1 VAPRSPSAASG
12 GRGKWIAA
20 ALAVG
25 VHLAFLLVL
34 VFTVNWQNDRPEA
47 VTAELYAPASVS
59 APPKAEP
66 APPEPKAPVEP
77 PKPAPPVMPPPE
89 PPRKVEPPAPP
100 PPTPPPP
107 KVVPKPEP
115 KVEPK
120 PVLPSKADLALKE
133 KQEQER
139 KKKEQA
145 ERERKDQEAK
155 AIAQRDAQKKQKDEQ
170 RVAETRERQA
180 REAEALKAQAE
191 RERVALQRAAAD
203 TAAKAKLDADYKRR
217 IQAKI
222 RGNVNLPPD
231 IPGNPEAIFE
241 VVQLPTGEILDAQLR
256 KSSGVRAYDEAL
268 HRAILRSSPLP
279 QPESPDLF
287 QRNLVLRFRPL
298 D

>member
-1 VAPRSPSAASG
+1 
-12 GRGKWIAA
+12 
-20 ALAVG
+20 
-25 VHLAFLLVL
+25 
-34 VFTVNWQNDRPEA
+34 
-47 VTAELYAPASVS
+47 
-59 APPKAEP
+59 
-66 APPEPKAPVEP
+66 
-77 PKPAPPVMPPPE
+77 
-89 PPRKVEPPAPP
+89 
-100 PPTPPPP
+100 
-107 KVVPKPEP
+107 VVPKPEP

-139 KKKEQA
+139 RKQEQA

-155 AIAQRDAQKKQKDEQ
+155 AVAKREAEKKQKDEQ
-170 RVAETRERQA
+170 RVAEARERQA

-191 RERVALQRAAAD
+191 RERVATQRAAAD
-203 TAAKAKLDADYKRR
+203 TAKAKLDADYKRR